1 MAKPSKGVPLPVGSD
16 GRAGGPHAATNARR
30 PAAASA
36 LAHYFLSPAARL
48 AQLLLDRGA
57 VDGLAVSGKRLLP
70 RGDRVGEALLP
81 ESQLAEVVLHDGV
94 LGQLRG
100 GIAERL
106 VGVSRFSLLQIGP
119 TEAIEIGRIPRLQP

>member
-1 MAKPSKGVPLPVGSD
+1 MHGGEAVEGVPLPVGSD

-30 PAAASA
+30 PAAAISRD
-36 LAHYFLSPAARL
+36 LLHQSGARL

-81 ESQLAEVVLHDGV
+81 ESQLAEVVLH
-94 LGQLRG
+94 
-100 GIAERL
+100 AEFW
-106 VGVSRFSLLQIGP
+106 GSCAAASLSGLSASAGFP
-119 TEAIEIGRIPRLQP
+119 CFK